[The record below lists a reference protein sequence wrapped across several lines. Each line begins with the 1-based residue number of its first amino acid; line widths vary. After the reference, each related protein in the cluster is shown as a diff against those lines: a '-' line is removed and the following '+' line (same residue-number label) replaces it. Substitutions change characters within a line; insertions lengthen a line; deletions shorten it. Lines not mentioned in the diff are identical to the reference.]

1 MPGELEVKFID
12 ATKLAFQNLWR
23 TKFRSFL
30 TILGVMIGISA
41 IVSFVSLGVG
51 LQKITS
57 DQIAGMN
64 ALTAL
69 TISQTPA
76 TTSMEEGPKLDAKTI
91 DKIKNI
97 NGVVAVTPSVNVTA
111 NAISSGTSAGAI
123 VYGIDI
129 SNINMEIG
137 SLTQGE
143 LIKKDSDEA
152 VISSALASAFNNNH
166 DDVIGKDLT
175 IKIVRESPDG
185 ADLQLKDLTLKIVG
199 IDNNETTNMVYAPI
213 EKIYA
218 GGQFDRYSN
227 LKVKVNSRKD
237 VDSVNNEIKR
247 MGYQVTTIK
256 DLIDQID
263 KIFLLIEVIL
273 GLVGGIGLMVS
284 FLGIINTMTISF
296 LERTHEI
303 GIMKAIGAS
312 GRDIK
317 RLFMFESAL
326 IGFVGGVAGVGFAIA
341 FGSVFNF
348 VLNLFA
354 KQSGQQLNVFVT
366 PVKFSLI
373 MIGVAVLISVFAGI
387 YPTKR
392 AQKLTP
398 IDALRQQ

>member
-1 MPGELEVKFID
+1 VKFID

>member
-1 MPGELEVKFID
+1 
-12 ATKLAFQNLWR
+12 
-23 TKFRSFL
+23 
-30 TILGVMIGISA
+30 MIGISA